1 MQNKIKNKIITL
13 GFIITLVAI
22 CLINVISKDKTISIT
37 ERRKLAQFPELTI
50 SKIAN
55 GDVMK
60 KLEEYTIDQFVGRD
74 FLRSIKSFFNT
85 NIYKQK
91 DNNNLFEK
99 DGAIYKMDYP
109 LNENNVEKSA
119 GKIKEVYQKYLKGM
133 NVYYAIIPD
142 KNYYLENDDHLK
154 INYNKLKEILNNELS
169 EIKYIDIWNDLTLN
183 DYYKTDL
190 HWRQENLINVVNKI
204 ENEMNLDITSKKDY
218 KIKGEYD
225 FYGTYYGQLGIN
237 VQPDKLYTLTN
248 ETIENCTTYN
258 FEKQK
263 SGHVYEETISAD
275 KYDTYLSGAVSI
287 ISIDNSNANT
297 NTKKELLLFRDSF
310 GSSIAPLLIE
320 NYSKI
325 TLIDLRYVSSKLL
338 DKYIQFD
345 NQDVLFL
352 YSTVVL
358 NQNILK

>member
-1 MQNKIKNKIITL
+1 MQDKTKNIIITV
-13 GFIITLVAI
+13 GFIIILISVF
-22 CLINVISKDKTISIT
+22 LINIISKDKTISIT

-60 KLEEYTIDQFVGRD
+60 KLEEYTIDQFTGRD
-74 FLRSIKSFFNT
+74 FFRGIKSFFNT

-91 DNNNLFEK
+91 DNNKLFEK
-99 DGAIYKMDYP
+99 DEAIYKMEYP
-109 LNENNVEKSA
+109 LNENNVKKSA
-119 GKIKEVYQKYLKGM
+119 SKINEVYKKYLQNM
-133 NVYYAIIPD
+133 NVYYSVIPD
-142 KNYYLENDDHLK
+142 KNYYLQNDDHLK
-154 INYNKLKEILNNELS
+154 MDYTRLKEILNNELS
-169 EIKYIDIWNDLTLN
+169 QIEYIDIWDRLTLA
-183 DYYKTDL
+183 DYYRTDL

-204 ENEMNLDITSKKDY
+204 EKEMNLKLTSKDNY
-218 KIKGEYD
+218 KIKNQYD

-237 VQPDKLYTLTN
+237 IEPDKLYTLTN

-258 FEKQK
+258 FETQR
-263 SGHVYEETISAD
+263 SGKVYDEKTSAD

-287 ISIDNSNANT
+287 ISIENPSVKNE
-297 NTKKELLLFRDSF
+297 KELLLFRDSF

-338 DKYIQFD
+338 DKYIKFE

-352 YSTVVL
+352 YSSVIL